1 MLMRALLNM
10 LRGWNGL
17 RAIVVFL
24 IGVLAAQAGCIP
36 DPNPAAT
43 PADDTRA
50 LLASLDLTTNAAAP
64 AVAPALSPRFDPKV
78 SNYSVIVPN
87 GATAITI
94 KAVPAD
100 PSHTNLKVDNKAV
113 PSNEPYL
120 VDQLVVGATR
130 PVVIVA
136 EETGAGGF
144 VRTYTVQVTRAA
156 SPLADLA
163 ALATSAGALAPGFD
177 PQQTTYTV
185 KAGSTTTTATI
196 TAVAIE
202 STARVSINGQAVA
215 AGQAF
220 GPANLAVGSN
230 PFTIAVTPASGA
242 PKQYSLVI
250 IRGASGVA
258 DLASLSLSAGTLS
271 PNFGADITAYTVST
285 QNATTQTTVSA
296 LPAEATAKLTIN
308 GQAVTNGQ
316 PSASIP
322 LAIGTT
328 DIPIVVTAADGT
340 AKNYSVKV
348 TRPKSNNNNLQNL
361 AVSAGALSPAFSPA
375 TISYSLAVSSATTA
389 TTVTATVEDP
399 TATMTV
405 NGAPVSSGQTS
416 PAIPLAVGP
425 NAIPIVVTA
434 QNGAAKTYTVSIARN
449 ANPNL
454 AGLTL
459 SAGALSPAFAE
470 GTTSYTVGA
479 PNATA
484 ATTVTATLADSTSTM
499 TINGQAV
506 ASGQTFGPVPLVVT
520 QPNTFTIVVTAAG
533 AAATKTYTVAVT
545 RAASSNAD
553 LSGLQVSPG
562 IMSPAFSSGGTS
574 YSVTGVGLFSPSVV
588 IVATVADPTATL
600 TVDGQAAT
608 SGTPVPVPVGL
619 FTPTTIP
626 IVVRAQDTVTV
637 KTYTVS
643 AIRP

>member
-1 MLMRALLNM
+1 MRTM
-10 LRGWNGL
+10 VTYLRGWSGL
-17 RAIVVFL
+17 RAIAVLL
-24 IGVLAAQAGCIP
+24 IGVIAAQAGCIP
-36 DPNPAAT
+36 DPDPAAT

-78 SNYSVIVPN
+78 SNYSVTVPN

-100 PSHTNLKVDNKAV
+100 PSHTTLKVDNKSV

-163 ALATSAGALAPGFD
+163 SLATSAGALAPGFD
-177 PQQTTYTV
+177 PQRTTYTV

-230 PFTIAVTPASGA
+230 PFTVVVTPASGA

-271 PNFGADITAYTVST
+271 PNFAAETTAYTIST
-285 QNATTQTTVSA
+285 QHATTQTTVSA
-296 LPAEATAKLTIN
+296 LPAEASAKLTIN

-322 LAIGTT
+322 LVIGTT
-328 DIPIVVTAADGT
+328 DVPIVVTAADGT

-348 TRPKSNNNNLQNL
+348 TRPKSGNNNLQNL
-361 AVSAGALSPAFSPA
+361 AVSAGALSPAFSP
-375 TISYSLAVSSATTA
+375 TTTSYSLAVSSATTA

-399 TATMTV
+399 TATLTV

-434 QNGAAKTYTVSIARN
+434 QNGTAKTYTVSIARN

-533 AAATKTYTVAVT
+533 AAATKTYTIAVT
-545 RAASSNAD
+545 RAASTNAN
-553 LSGLQVSPG
+553 LSSLQVSPG
-562 IMSPAFSSGGTS
+562 IMSPSFTSGGTS
-574 YSVTGVGLFSPSVV
+574 YTVTNVGLFSPTVV
-588 IVATVADPTATL
+588 IVATLADSTATL
-600 TVDGQAAT
+600 TVNGQAAT
-608 SGTPVPVPVGL
+608 SGLPVPVQVGL
-619 FTPTTIP
+619 FTTTTIP

-637 KTYTVS
+637 TTYTVS
-643 AIRP
+643 ATRP

>member
-1 MLMRALLNM
+1 M
-10 LRGWNGL
+10 LRGWSGL
-17 RAIVVFL
+17 RAVAVFL

-64 AVAPALSPRFDPKV
+64 AVPPALSPRFDPKV
-78 SNYSVIVPN
+78 SNYSVTVPN

-100 PSHTNLKVDNKAV
+100 PSHTTLKVDNKSV

-230 PFTIAVTPASGA
+230 PFTIAVTPASGT

-322 LAIGTT
+322 LAIGAT

-340 AKNYSVKV
+340 TKTYGVKV
-348 TRPKSNNNNLQNL
+348 TRPKSSNNNLQSL
-361 AVSAGALSPAFSPA
+361 AVSAGALSPAFSPT

-405 NGAPVSSGQTS
+405 NGVPVVSGQTS

-434 QNGAAKTYTVSIARN
+434 QNGTAKTYTVSIARN

-454 AGLTL
+454 AGLAL
-459 SAGALSPAFAE
+459 SAGALSPAFSE

-506 ASGQTFGPVPLVVT
+506 ASGQTFGPVPLVVN

-533 AAATKTYTVAVT
+533 AAATKTYTIAVT
-545 RAASSNAD
+545 RAASTNAN

-562 IMSPAFSSGGTS
+562 IMSPPFTSGGTS
-574 YSVTGVGLFSPSVV
+574 YTVTNVGLFSPSVA

-600 TVDGQAAT
+600 TVNRQAAT
-608 SGTPVPVPVGL
+608 SGVAVPVQVGL
-619 FTPTTIP
+619 FTTTTIP
-626 IVVRAQDTVTV
+626 IVVRAQDTMTVT
-637 KTYTVS
+637 TYTVS